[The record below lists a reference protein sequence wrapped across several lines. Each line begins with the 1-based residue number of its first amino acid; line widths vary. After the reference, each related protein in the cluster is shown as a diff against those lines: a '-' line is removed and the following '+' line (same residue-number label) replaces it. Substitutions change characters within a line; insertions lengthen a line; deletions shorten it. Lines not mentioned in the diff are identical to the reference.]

1 MFRDK
6 KVLNETNIYHM
17 FSNYTL
23 LQILLNEFLIHFRLF
38 LVCDNLKLKKMEW
51 DVYPIHSLVAL

>member
-6 KVLNETNIYHM
+6 KFLNATNIYHK
-17 FSNYTL
+17 FSNNTL
-23 LQILLNEFLIHFRLF
+23 LQILLNEFSTHFRLF
-38 LVCDNLKLKKMEW
+38 LVCDKLKLKKTEW